1 MSDTDTP
8 SDATNADMGSAAA
21 AITTQSSHAAFIDS
35 FGATFT
41 LLACTIAGYQ
51 II

>member
-1 MSDTDTP
+1 MNGIDAP
-8 SDATNADMGSAAA
+8 SDASSSDMAAA
-21 AITTQSSHAAFIDS
+21 SALAPQSSHASFIDS

-51 II
+51 IF